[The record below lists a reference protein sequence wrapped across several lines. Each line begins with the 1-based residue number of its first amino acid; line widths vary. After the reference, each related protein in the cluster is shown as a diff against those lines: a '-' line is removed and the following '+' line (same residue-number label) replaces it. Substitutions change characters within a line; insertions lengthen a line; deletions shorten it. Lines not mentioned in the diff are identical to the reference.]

1 MARPEVTGKR
11 WLRKKAVALRYDC
24 HERTID
30 AMAADGRLP
39 EPYYHGTRIPRWDE
53 DELDEADRR
62 ATRDIPVTPGTVARD
77 EKERARREATASND
91 KRATARDG
99 VF

>member
-39 EPYYHGTRIPRWDE
+39 EPYYHGKRIPRWDE

-77 EKERARREATASND
+77 EKERARREAP
-91 KRATARDG
+91 
-99 VF
+99 V